1 MADCDSDE
9 SPEGYDSACCGLADL
24 FNEDGSLNDGA
35 SNNSRI
41 TFSFDSSG
49 WLYVYHLGVGH
60 FLQQRLLHGC
70 SKESRASR
78 FAFSGSSGGAL
89 VAAALCA
96 DVDIAELA
104 SFVIDCRDECRFNPW
119 RMFACAE
126 QALDRFLPCDAHLN
140 SQGRLRVLLT
150 RVKLSFPQPI
160 VWPGKS
166 LSHTTH
172 TEIRPWYSLCVTPH
186 FPPPFSPMYHHLLFS
201 SVHHRDPKPLPFSE

>member
-9 SPEGYDSACCGLADL
+9 SPEGYDSASPEGYDSACSGLADL

-35 SNNSRI
+35 SGNSRI

-104 SFVIDCRDECRFNPW
+104 SFVIDCREECRFNPW

-126 QALDRFLPCDAHLN
+126 QALDRFLPCDAHLH

-166 LSHTTH
+166 PLTH
-172 TEIRPWYSLCVTPH
+172 DAY
-186 FPPPFSPMYHHLLFS
+186 
-201 SVHHRDPKPLPFSE
+201 